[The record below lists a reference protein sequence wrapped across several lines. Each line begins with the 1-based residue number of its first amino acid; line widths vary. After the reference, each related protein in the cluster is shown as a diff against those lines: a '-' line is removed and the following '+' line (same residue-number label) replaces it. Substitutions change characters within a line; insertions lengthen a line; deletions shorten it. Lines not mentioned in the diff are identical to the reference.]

1 MRSWSLS
8 SRYKLPIIV
17 ADMANNHSGSKELAL
32 KIISELVD
40 LKAKYGLPIVVK
52 FQYRNL
58 ETFIDSKYKGN
69 HDYKFIS
76 RFESTK
82 LEWNDFEYLVNIAKE
97 SGLLTA
103 ATPFDEFSALKV
115 KQHNH
120 DILKIASASATD
132 WNLLELCTNQ
142 RMPMLVSVGGLNDTE
157 IEKVVTFLKHRDADF
172 AIMHCVALYPT
183 PDSNLNL
190 GRIRDIKAKFR
201 VTTGY
206 STHENPSNVIAGSL
220 AIAAGAEILERHYG
234 IKHNQ
239 INLNQYSSGYD
250 EFEKWLV
257 HINLTLVMDRDV
269 NFEKS
274 LQEQLI
280 ELTQLKRGLYASK
293 AIGVG
298 DLIDKSNTYGAIP
311 VFKGQLLTNDLT
323 LRYKIENKNKIEIGS
338 PIYKSDVNIKD
349 SHPNIEKILSKTRM
363 LLGDISVTLGT
374 DVDVEISHHYGIEKF
389 DEYGAILIPV
399 INREYAKKIVV
410 MNNGQIHPEHFHE
423 KKEET
428 FIMLLGKLEVNL
440 DKTKHILLPGDTIV
454 INRGRKHSMHALSD
468 TVFEEIS
475 STNFEND
482 SFYTNQYKLS
492 KNRKTKISL
501 WV

>member
-8 SRYKLPIIV
+8 SRYKLPLII
-17 ADMANNHSGSKELAL
+17 ADMANNHSGSKDLAL
-32 KIISELVD
+32 NIISELAE
-40 LKAKYGLPIVVK
+40 LKTKYGLPIVIK

-82 LEWNDFEYLVNIAKE
+82 LEWNDFGYLVNVARE

-103 ATPFDEFSALKV
+103 ATPFDELSVDKV
-115 KQHNH
+115 KEHNH

-132 WNLLELCTNQ
+132 WNLLELCSKQ
-142 RMPMLVSVGGLNDTE
+142 KLPMLVSVGGLNDSE
-157 IEKVVTFLKHRDADF
+157 IEKIVTFLKHRDVDF

-183 PDSNLNL
+183 PDSKLNL
-190 GRIRDIKAKFR
+190 GRIRDIKSKFR

-206 STHENPSNVIAGSL
+206 STHENPSNVNAGSL

-234 IKHNQ
+234 KKQNGVT
-239 INLNQYSSGYD
+239 LNQYSSGYD
-250 EFEKWLV
+250 EFEKWLAN
-257 HINLTLVMDRDV
+257 INSTLLMDRDV
-269 NFEKS
+269 NFEES
-274 LQEQLI
+274 LKEQLI

-293 AIGVG
+293 NIDIGN
-298 DLIDKSNTYGAIP
+298 LIDKSNTYGAIP
-311 VFKGQLLTNDLT
+311 VFKEQLFTNDLSI
-323 LRYKIENKNKIEIGS
+323 RYKIENKSKIEMGS
-338 PIYKSDVNIKD
+338 PIYKYDVIIKD
-349 SHPNIEKILSKTRM
+349 NHTSIEKILSKTRM
-363 LLGDISVTLGT
+363 LLSDTSITLGS

-389 DEYGAILIPV
+389 GEYGAILIPV

-428 FIMLLGKLEVNL
+428 FIMLSGKLEVNI
-440 DKTKHILLPGDTIV
+440 DTTIHILMPGDTLV
-454 INRGRKHSMHALSD
+454 INRGRKHSMRALSD

-482 SFYTNQYKLS
+482 SFYTNQDKLS
-492 KNRKTKISL
+492 ENRKTKISL